1 MRSPDKTVRV
11 VWSVLL
17 LTVSLAAW
25 AQHAR
30 AGDSGARGVEGSVTN
45 SSGTVLEGA
54 VVQLKNTKTLQ
65 VRSFVTLK
73 DGHYQFQG
81 LSTNA
86 DYELRA
92 ALGGNASKV
101 KTLSTFDSR
110 KKAIIDLKI
119 ESRE

>member
-1 MRSPDKTVRV
+1 MGSRRRTVLV
-11 VWSVLL
+11 ALSALL
-17 LTVSLAAW
+17 LTASFAAR
-25 AQHAR
+25 AQSPR
-30 AGDSGARGVEGSVTN
+30 AGDSSVRGVEGSVTT
-45 SSGTVLEGA
+45 SSGAALEGA

-73 DGHYQFQG
+73 DGRYQFQG

-86 DYELRA
+86 DYEIRA
-92 ALGGNASKV
+92 ALGGNSSKV

-119 ESRE
+119 ESKE